1 MSARPR
7 STLKELDDTEEYLE
21 SAGFA
26 KRDTAACRKYLQM
39 AVEHAVRRPA
49 CVARAAAC
57 VLAESNA
64 KKAKLSKR
72 ETYQAM
78 ELHAY
83 ASLDLGDLETCER
96 HVRSLESVF
105 PKSARVG
112 KLLGCMLEAEGAHDD
127 ALKLYDDLLAQ
138 APAEQRLMKRRV
150 ACLKAAGRV
159 GDAIA
164 ALSSYLDVFMGD
176 VAAWEELALLYVSVR
191 KFAQAVFCWEEVIMA
206 LPQLG
211 KHHRRMAE
219 TYYTWGGYENLK
231 AARKYYAAALDM
243 STASDVRAMYG
254 LVFVDKKLR
263 DLERTSKGSA
273 AASKLAAGDVAA
285 GDLGSELGKDAA
297 AFLPRLYQAACPG
310 LVPLVEKQMRSAG
323 L

>member
-21 SAGFA
+21 SAGLT
-26 KRDTAACRKYLQM
+26 KRDSAACRKYLQM
-39 AVEHAVRRPA
+39 VAEHAVRRPA

-57 VLAESNA
+57 VLADA

-78 ELHAY
+78 ELSAY
-83 ASLDLGDLETCER
+83 ASLDLGDVATCER
-96 HVRSLESVF
+96 HVRALESVF

-112 KLLGCMLEAEGAHDD
+112 RLLGCMLEAEGRHDD
-127 ALKLYDDLLAQ
+127 AIALYDDLLAQ
-138 APAEQRLMKRRV
+138 APAEQRLMKRRI

-159 GDAIA
+159 EEAIK
-164 ALSSYLDVFMGD
+164 ALTSYLDTFMGD
-176 VAAWEELALLYVSVR
+176 VAAWEEAAALYAAR
-191 KFAQAVFCWEEVIMA
+191 GDFARAVFCWEEVIVA
-206 LPQLG
+206 QPQLG
-211 KHHRRMAE
+211 KHHRRIAE
-219 TYYTWGGYENLK
+219 TYYTWGGLENLR

-243 STASDVRAMYG
+243 STASDLRAMYG
-254 LVFVDKKLR
+254 LVLVDKRLK
-263 DLERTSKGSA
+263 DLEKTSKGATA
-273 AASKLAAGDVAA
+273 AARAAGDVAA

-310 LVPLVEKQMRSAG
+310 LVPVVEKQMRSAA

>member
-7 STLKELDDTEEYLE
+7 STLTELDDTEEYLE
-21 SAGFA
+21 SAGLA
-26 KRDTAACRKYLQM
+26 KRDAVACRKYLQM
-39 AVEHAVRRPA
+39 VEEHAVRRPA

-57 VLAESNA
+57 VLADP

-83 ASLDLGDLETCER
+83 ASLDLGDIATCER
-96 HVRSLESVF
+96 HVRTLESVF

-112 KLLGCMLEAEGAHDD
+112 RLLGCMLEAEGEHDN

-138 APAEQRLMKRRV
+138 APAEQRLMKRRA

-164 ALSSYLDVFMGD
+164 ALSSYLDTFMGD
-176 VAAWEELALLYVSVR
+176 VAAWEELALLYVSTGR
-191 KFAQAVFCWEEVIMA
+191 FAQAVFCWEEVIVA
-206 LPQLG
+206 QPQLG
-211 KHHRRMAE
+211 KHHRRLAE

-243 STASDVRAMYG
+243 STASDLRAMYG
-254 LVFVDKKLR
+254 LVLVDKKLR
-263 DLERTSKGSA
+263 DLERTSKGAA
-273 AASKLAAGDVAA
+273 AASKRVAEDVAA

-297 AFLPRLYQAACPG
+297 TFLPRLYEAACPG
-310 LVPLVEKQMRSAG
+310 LVPVVKKQMQSAG